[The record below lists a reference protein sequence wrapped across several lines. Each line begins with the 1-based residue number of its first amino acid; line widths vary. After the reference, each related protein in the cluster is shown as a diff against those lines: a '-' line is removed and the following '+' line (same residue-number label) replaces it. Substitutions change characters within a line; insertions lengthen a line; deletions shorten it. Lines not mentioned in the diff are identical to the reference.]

1 MKIKITLL
9 LLFIGSLSID
19 LIAQNK
25 IGKVASN
32 AFQNMIDQNYSA
44 AIQNFGYLIKSP
56 YYTQLEKVKKKE
68 RLVRTKALAVFHYN
82 YATALASSGK
92 YDEGLTS
99 LTTIEKSSE
108 YPALFSFLKDIYR
121 DRFFD
126 NSVDYDNFE
135 EAYKAFADF
144 PNIAYEVA
152 PILVER
158 GLYEKAMPIYN
169 KGFKKDKSGINYYNI
184 GKIHKKMGKESDA
197 QKSFKKGLAAFP
209 TKVSPDNCS
218 YQSIHILL
226 LYELGQ
232 PAEAKKIAI
241 EILESNPNDFCAK
254 ENLAKLKFLTKD
266 YEAAIADYQKLVTE
280 NPLFE
285 NGFLRISQSY
295 RGLGQTDR
303 ALTMLNDLLD
313 LYPNYALALAERA
326 SILNQK
332 GMIDEAKV
340 AINKATKLMP
350 NQSAIQKIKN
360 DLTIN

>member
-126 NSVDYDNFE
+126 NS
-135 EAYKAFADF
+135 
-144 PNIAYEVA
+144 
-152 PILVER
+152 ILVER